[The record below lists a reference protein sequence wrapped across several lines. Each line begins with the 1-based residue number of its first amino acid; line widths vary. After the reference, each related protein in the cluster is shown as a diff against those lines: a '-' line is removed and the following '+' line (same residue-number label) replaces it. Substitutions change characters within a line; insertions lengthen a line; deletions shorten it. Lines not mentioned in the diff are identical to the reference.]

1 MSNGRTLSF
10 SQWLGGSNNLKMLEM
25 LPEHQSTFTY
35 NFASDITSYDFT
47 ANYSTLVVDQMT
59 YNVTTGEPNF
69 ATSVVKGY
77 LGNSNTVID
86 PAVNVVVTDAAN
98 GLVNFTIPKDRY
110 TGWIYPDARTN
121 VVITIVEFQW
131 ENQGV
136 TPYTIDS
143 HRWAIIERYTSDVVA
158 GDPTS
163 VSNTVTFTDI
173 TGV

>member
-10 SQWLGGSNNLKMLEM
+10 SQWLGGSQNLKMLEM
-25 LPEHQSTFTY
+25 LSDHQSAFTY
-35 NFASDITSYDFT
+35 DFPGDITNYDFT

-77 LGNSNTVID
+77 LGNPNTVI
-86 PAVNVVVTDAAN
+86 PVSNIVVTDAAN

-110 TGWIYPDARTN
+110 IGWIYPDARTN
-121 VVITIVEFQW
+121 VVISIVEFQW

-136 TPYTIDS
+136 TPYVIDS

-158 GDPTS
+158 GNPTS
-163 VSNTVTFTDI
+163 GSNTVTFTDI
-173 TGV
+173 TGA